1 VEEVSGARGAAA
13 VRGGGELLARP
24 LTEARCGAALP
35 TPTGID
41 EVDRCLGG
49 GLTAGSVTLLGGEP
63 GVGKSTLTL
72 QLAAAVAGRGAA
84 VMLVAGEESP
94 TQIAARAD
102 RLGTIPERLSVVDDC
117 SVEAIIAGREE
128 LRPQIAVVDSI
139 QTVRVD
145 DIDGSAGSVVQ
156 LKAATERLVAA
167 AKRLRVS
174 VILVGH
180 LTKDGSLAGPRVIE
194 HMVDTVLSFAG
205 DRSGGL
211 RYLRPVKHRF
221 GPTTEVGLFEMTAGG
236 LVAVDD
242 PSDRFLCDRQ
252 AGLAGSVIVP
262 TIEGRRAILVEVQA
276 LTVDVAPNGGR
287 ARVQGVEQR
296 RLEMVSAV
304 LARRAGCPL
313 ARYDVFV
320 SSTGGTAVREPA
332 ADLGL
337 AVALVSSLVDRPV
350 APHLVVCGEV
360 GLGGELRSVPQ
371 IEPRL
376 HESFRLGF
384 RTALVPASAPDGPTG
399 LRVLR
404 ASNLG
409 EALALCSLTPT
420 G

>member
-1 VEEVSGARGAAA
+1 
-13 VRGGGELLARP
+13 
-24 LTEARCGAALP
+24 
-35 TPTGID
+35 
-41 EVDRCLGG
+41 
-49 GLTAGSVTLLGGEP
+49 
-63 GVGKSTLTL
+63 
-72 QLAAAVAGRGAA
+72 
-84 VMLVAGEESP
+84 
-94 TQIAARAD
+94 
-102 RLGTIPERLSVVDDC
+102 VVDEC
-117 SVEAIIAGREE
+117 SVEAIIAGMEE
-128 LRPQIAVVDSI
+128 LRPLIAVVDSI

-156 LKAATERLVAA
+156 LKAATVRLVAA
-167 AKRLRVS
+167 ARRLRVS